1 MFTILHLMKNS
12 DKLLEGQTIEKMDR
26 LDFPFM
32 ETKFPG
38 GPLMHEIAARK
49 QGPRIL
55 KTHLPLCYWKD
66 ALDRSPE
73 TKVIQTIHNPKDTL
87 VSFYHFHR
95 MNKLLGCL
103 NGTWDEFFEMV
114 EDDYILEGSLFE
126 HTAEWYQYNQKRDH
140 SLVLVYE
147 EMKKDLKAN
156 VKKICNFLGKN
167 LSERAIDLISERATF
182 ESQVKDPTSPVK
194 GNAHF
199 KEDRALFLHKGKV
212 GDWQEYF
219 NEKQNVYV
227 DAKSKECFDPIG
239 LKFQFE

>member
-1 MFTILHLMKNS
+1 MVLFWSGQTWLFTILHLMKNS

-103 NGTWDEFFEMV
+103 NGTWDEFFEM
-114 EDDYILEGSLFE
+114 
-126 HTAEWYQYNQKRDH
+126 
-140 SLVLVYE
+140 
-147 EMKKDLKAN
+147 KKLKPIFPSRVSVSSRMA
-156 VKKICNFLGKN
+156 VASKYRSSNFP
-167 LSERAIDLISERATF
+167 ISAVR
-182 ESQVKDPTSPVK
+182 
-194 GNAHF
+194 
-199 KEDRALFLHKGKV
+199 
-212 GDWQEYF
+212 
-219 NEKQNVYV
+219 
-227 DAKSKECFDPIG
+227 
-239 LKFQFE
+239 